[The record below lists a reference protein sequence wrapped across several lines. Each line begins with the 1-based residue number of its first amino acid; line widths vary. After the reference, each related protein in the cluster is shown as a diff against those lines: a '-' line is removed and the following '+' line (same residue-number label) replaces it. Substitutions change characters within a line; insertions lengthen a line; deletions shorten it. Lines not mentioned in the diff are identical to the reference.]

1 MSVAYYR
8 KDGWLVHDPINDDQA
23 IVINVEGKGLVVV
36 AGCARSGIVNTV
48 LYAQEISSVDDV
60 WAVVGGFHLGDA
72 TPEKIGGTIAEL
84 KAIGPRLV
92 MPAHCTGFAATGRFA
107 AEMADQFVLNAVGTK
122 LAF

>member
-1 MSVAYYR
+1 
-8 KDGWLVHDPINDDQA
+8 VHDPINDDQA

-36 AGCARSGIVNTV
+36 
-48 LYAQEISSVDDV
+48 
-60 WAVVGGFHLGDA
+60 VGGFHLGDA
-72 TPEKIGGTIAEL
+72 TPEKIGGTFAEL

-92 MPAHCTGFAATGRFA
+92 MPAHCTGFADTRRFA